1 MKIKLIFIILFLAA
15 KFSNATTLEEGNIA
29 FQRKDYQSALK
40 IFSEEAKNNDSTA
53 LLMLATIYMEGLG
66 V

>member
-1 MKIKLIFIILFLAA
+1 MKIKLIFIVLFLAA

-53 LLMLATIYMEGLG
+53 LMMLANYLYGG
-66 V
+66 SRG